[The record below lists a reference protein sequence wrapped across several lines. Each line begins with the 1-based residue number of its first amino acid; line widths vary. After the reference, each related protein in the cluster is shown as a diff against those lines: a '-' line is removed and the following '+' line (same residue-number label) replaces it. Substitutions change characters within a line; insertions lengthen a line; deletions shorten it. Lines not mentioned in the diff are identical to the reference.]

1 MFNLKVYTMKRQ
13 RFFEGLG
20 LKVYVT
26 LAICM
31 ALLLNVQFLNAQS
44 STINVK
50 GVVNDAM
57 GPVIG
62 ASVVEKGNATN
73 GTITDIDGN
82 FSLKVPSDAT
92 LTISFIGYKTVELP
106 VAGKTSFTVT
116 LKEDSEILDEVVVV
130 GFGTQK
136 KVNLT
141 GSVGLAT
148 AKEIEARPVAN
159 ATQALQG
166 LVPGLQIT
174 TNTGELDKNMSINI
188 RGNGTIGDGSSGSPL
203 ILIDGMEGDINTVNP
218 QDIENISVLKDAAA
232 SSIYG
237 SRAPFGV
244 ILVITKKG
252 KSGKPTINYNNSFR
266 FNSPVNLPEM
276 MDSYTFANYFNEA
289 ARNGQ
294 DNAQFSDTVMQ
305 QMLDFQAAGGTNR
318 GGLPTDGNVWGK
330 PAGDPF
336 TTAYANT
343 DWFSEIYKGSS
354 FSQEHNF
361 SVSGGGDK
369 FNYYA
374 SLGYLDQNGL
384 LRHGSD
390 DLKRYNAT
398 AKFGAELTKWLKFNY
413 SLRYVRQDLGRPT
426 NFGGGLYERIGRQ
439 TWPNLPVYDENGYY
453 FNGNAD
459 TPAMSLALGGERD
472 VQTDKV
478 YHQASL
484 VFEPV
489 KNWITNVEFN
499 YSTNSIDTRETGLP
513 YYNHDVSG
521 NIVDTQGTSS
531 LYQDYKKESYMNWNI
546 YSTYSL
552 AINDD
557 HNFKVMGGFQSEEM
571 RQKFFS
577 AKGYGLQVE
586 DLPELDLISNIDGAG
601 KDKVPE
607 VGGYRNEW
615 ATAGFFGRLNY
626 DYKGRYLA
634 EANLRYDGTS
644 RFRRGNRWQ
653 LSPSFSLGWNIA
665 QENFWE
671 DFADVCNQLKF
682 RFSYGELGN
691 MNTNGWYPTYRA
703 MTLKQANGSWLQ
715 NGLKPNTA
723 YVGDLISTALT
734 WEKVRTWNIG
744 LDWGL
749 FNNRL
754 TGSFDAYIRY
764 TDNMVGPSV
773 ELPATLGIATPKTNN
788 CDLKTKGW
796 ELTIGWQDRTNF
808 GMGYGIK
815 FNVSDARTYIDRYP
829 GNPTNSINTY
839 IAGREIGEIWGFET
853 VGIAKTDDEMQ
864 AHLNKVGGQSAIG
877 SGVWTAGDIMYADQ
891 DGKPGI
897 TKGAQTLEDHGD
909 LKVIG
914 NNTPRYHFGL
924 DLNANYKGFD
934 VRLFFQ
940 GVMKRDYWQGSNIFW
955 GVGQW
960 GMWWSTGLKE
970 HEDYFRDEPVGLAG
984 HEIAA
989 NVNSY
994 YARPRFDSTQN
1005 QETQTRYL
1013 QDASYIRLKNFQ
1025 LGYTLPA
1032 SMIRNIGITNCRI
1045 FVSGENLW
1053 TGTKLSKLFDPE
1065 TISGGNTDSNASAP
1079 IKSAGNAYPLS
1090 RTWSFG
1096 LSVSL

>member
-1 MFNLKVYTMKRQ
+1 M
-13 RFFEGLG
+13 
-20 LKVYVT
+20 
-26 LAICM
+26 
-31 ALLLNVQFLNAQS
+31 
-44 STINVK
+44 
-50 GVVNDAM
+50 
-57 GPVIG
+57 
-62 ASVVEKGNATN
+62 
-73 GTITDIDGN
+73 
-82 FSLKVPSDAT
+82 
-92 LTISFIGYKTVELP
+92 
-106 VAGKTSFTVT
+106 
-116 LKEDSEILDEVVVV
+116 
-130 GFGTQK
+130 
-136 KVNLT
+136 
-141 GSVGLAT
+141 
-148 AKEIEARPVAN
+148 
-159 ATQALQG
+159 
-166 LVPGLQIT
+166 
-174 TNTGELDKNMSINI
+174 
-188 RGNGTIGDGSSGSPL
+188 
-203 ILIDGMEGDINTVNP
+203 
-218 QDIENISVLKDAAA
+218 
-232 SSIYG
+232 
-237 SRAPFGV
+237 
-244 ILVITKKG
+244 
-252 KSGKPTINYNNSFR
+252 
-266 FNSPVNLPEM
+266 
-276 MDSYTFANYFNEA
+276 
-289 ARNGQ
+289 
-294 DNAQFSDTVMQ
+294 
-305 QMLDFQAAGGTNR
+305 
-318 GGLPTDGNVWGK
+318 
-330 PAGDPF
+330 
-336 TTAYANT
+336 
-343 DWFSEIYKGSS
+343 
-354 FSQEHNF
+354 
-361 SVSGGGDK
+361 
-369 FNYYA
+369 
-374 SLGYLDQNGL
+374 
-384 LRHGSD
+384 
-390 DLKRYNAT
+390 KRYNAT

-764 TDNMVGPSV
+764 TDNMVGPSSCPLHWV
-773 ELPATLGIATPKTNN
+773 LRLPRPI
-788 CDLKTKGW
+788 
-796 ELTIGWQDRTNF
+796 
-808 GMGYGIK
+808 
-815 FNVSDARTYIDRYP
+815 
-829 GNPTNSINTY
+829 
-839 IAGREIGEIWGFET
+839 T
-853 VGIAKTDDEMQ
+853 VT
-864 AHLNKVGGQSAIG
+864 
-877 SGVWTAGDIMYADQ
+877 
-891 DGKPGI
+891 
-897 TKGAQTLEDHGD
+897 
-909 LKVIG
+909 
-914 NNTPRYHFGL
+914 
-924 DLNANYKGFD
+924 
-934 VRLFFQ
+934 
-940 GVMKRDYWQGSNIFW
+940 
-955 GVGQW
+955 
-960 GMWWSTGLKE
+960 
-970 HEDYFRDEPVGLAG
+970 
-984 HEIAA
+984 
-989 NVNSY
+989 
-994 YARPRFDSTQN
+994 
-1005 QETQTRYL
+1005 
-1013 QDASYIRLKNFQ
+1013 
-1025 LGYTLPA
+1025 
-1032 SMIRNIGITNCRI
+1032 
-1045 FVSGENLW
+1045 
-1053 TGTKLSKLFDPE
+1053 
-1065 TISGGNTDSNASAP
+1065 
-1079 IKSAGNAYPLS
+1079 
-1090 RTWSFG
+1090 
-1096 LSVSL
+1096 

>member
-1 MFNLKVYTMKRQ
+1 MSNNELH
-13 RFFEGLG
+13 LP
-20 LKVYVT
+20 
-26 LAICM
+26 
-31 ALLLNVQFLNAQS
+31 AQ
-44 STINVK
+44 
-50 GVVNDAM
+50 
-57 GPVIG
+57 
-62 ASVVEKGNATN
+62 
-73 GTITDIDGN
+73 
-82 FSLKVPSDAT
+82 
-92 LTISFIGYKTVELP
+92 
-106 VAGKTSFTVT
+106 
-116 LKEDSEILDEVVVV
+116 
-130 GFGTQK
+130 
-136 KVNLT
+136 
-141 GSVGLAT
+141 
-148 AKEIEARPVAN
+148 
-159 ATQALQG
+159 
-166 LVPGLQIT
+166 
-174 TNTGELDKNMSINI
+174 
-188 RGNGTIGDGSSGSPL
+188 
-203 ILIDGMEGDINTVNP
+203 
-218 QDIENISVLKDAAA
+218 
-232 SSIYG
+232 
-237 SRAPFGV
+237 
-244 ILVITKKG
+244 
-252 KSGKPTINYNNSFR
+252 
-266 FNSPVNLPEM
+266 
-276 MDSYTFANYFNEA
+276 
-289 ARNGQ
+289 
-294 DNAQFSDTVMQ
+294 Q
-305 QMLDFQAAGGTNR
+305 Q
-318 GGLPTDGNVWGK
+318 V
-330 PAGDPF
+330 
-336 TTAYANT
+336 
-343 DWFSEIYKGSS
+343 
-354 FSQEHNF
+354 
-361 SVSGGGDK
+361 
-369 FNYYA
+369 
-374 SLGYLDQNGL
+374 
-384 LRHGSD
+384 
-390 DLKRYNAT
+390 
-398 AKFGAELTKWLKFNY
+398 
-413 SLRYVRQDLGRPT
+413 
-426 NFGGGLYERIGRQ
+426 
-439 TWPNLPVYDENGYY
+439 
-453 FNGNAD
+453 
-459 TPAMSLALGGERD
+459 
-472 VQTDKV
+472 
-478 YHQASL
+478 
-484 VFEPV
+484 
-489 KNWITNVEFN
+489 
-499 YSTNSIDTRETGLP
+499 
-513 YYNHDVSG
+513 
-521 NIVDTQGTSS
+521 
-531 LYQDYKKESYMNWNI
+531 
-546 YSTYSL
+546 
-552 AINDD
+552 
-557 HNFKVMGGFQSEEM
+557 SEEKKNAAFKKLVE
-571 RQKFFS
+571 RGKQSGHLS
-577 AKGYGLQVE
+577 AQEIDNVIV
-586 DLPELDLISNIDGAG
+586 ELDLDVDELEKLNEMIDSANISIVDDFSAEALDGIPLEVDLPKETDAAETVATN
-601 KDKVPE
+601 DNAAMDDPVKVYLKEIGRVPLLTPE
-607 VGGYRNEW
+607 EEIELAIRIADNDEK
-615 ATAGFFGRLNY
+615 AKKR
-626 DYKGRYLA
+626 LA

-1032 SMIRNIGITNCRI
+1032 SMIRKIGITNCRI